1 MPEQLPWNTK
11 ARESARA
18 AVGEHDLQLTKDQIP
33 ILVSC
38 MPVLHDALRSQIKHL
53 AQGIVICKR
62 RLVLCDLPELA
73 VQPFDDIRRIYDF
86 PNLRRVFEKG
96 V

>member
-18 AVGEHDLQLTKDQIP
+18 AVGEHDLQLTEDQIP
-33 ILVSC
+33 ILVSG
-38 MPVLHDALRSQIKHL
+38 MPVLHDTLRSQIKHL
-53 AQGIVICKR
+53 AQRIVIRKR

>member
-11 ARESARA
+11 AMESARA
-18 AVGEHDLQLTKDQIP
+18 AVGEHDLQLTEDQIP
-33 ILVSC
+33 ILVSG
-38 MPVLHDALRSQIKHL
+38 MPVLHDALRRQIKH
-53 AQGIVICKR
+53 
-62 RLVLCDLPELA
+62 LVLCDLPELA